1 MCLVSM
7 KGFPT
12 DQGVLEFAID
22 GLIKKL
28 AIFDVILGKQ
38 AYMGGEK
45 FSLID
50 IFYMPLTRLLFK
62 AGNGDLIENLP
73 NVNAWWQKVSTRESW
88 QKVTQA

>member
-1 MCLVSM
+1 M

-38 AYMGGEK
+38 AYMGGET

>member
-1 MCLVSM
+1 M

-22 GLIKKL
+22 ELIKKL

-38 AYMGGEK
+38 AYMGGEN

-62 AGNGDLIENLP
+62 AGNGDLIENLT